1 MSRLMVKVCGMR
13 DPDNILEL
21 AAIAPDMIGFIFY
34 PKSPR
39 YVKGAKLEK
48 WLASPASR
56 RLQGIKRVGVFVNSE
71 IEDVLNRV
79 HDYEL
84 DFVQLHGDES
94 PAYCAELMNLWSM
107 TSMRRAELIK
117 AFSVGD
123 GFSFDEVAAFAPF
136 CKWVLFDTKGQQG
149 YGGTG
154 QSFDWSLLE
163 SYQGPCPFLLSGGI
177 GPDSAGALDQFR
189 HPLFAGIDLNSRF
202 ESAPGMKDVQ
212 GIDSFL
218 SGVNRR

>member
-1 MSRLMVKVCGMR
+1 MSRLIIKVCGMR
-13 DPDNILEL
+13 DPDNILEV
-21 AAIAPDMIGFIFY
+21 AALTPDMIGFIFY

-39 YVKGAKLEK
+39 YVKGSKLEK
-48 WLASPASR
+48 WLASPASIS
-56 RLQGIKRVGVFVNSE
+56 LQGVQRVGVFVNAE

-84 DFVQLHGDES
+84 DFVQLHGEES

-123 GFSFDEVAAFAPF
+123 GFSFNEVAAYAPF
-136 CKWVLFDTKGQQG
+136 CKWVLFDTKGQE

-154 QSFDWSLLE
+154 QSFDWGLLE
-163 SYQGPCPFLLSGGI
+163 SYKGPIPFLLSGGI
-177 GPDSAGALDQFR
+177 GPDSAGALDQLQ

-202 ESAPGMKDVQ
+202 ESAPGVKEVQ
-212 GIDSFL
+212 KIQAFL
-218 SGVNRR
+218 SLINKT